1 MENTKRNMAGLKKD
15 KAVSPAISSVI
26 ITSAI
31 IVMLLVVVVFPSN
44 YLNARLAENEF
55 STVKQFMQ
63 TLGLQIDDVAW
74 TIGRTQTTRYTSQFG
89 QVYFESPAL
98 NYTVYI
104 NDDPMFNY
112 STGILLSTYQ

>member
-1 MENTKRNMAGLKKD
+1 
-15 KAVSPAISSVI
+15 
-26 ITSAI
+26 
-31 IVMLLVVVVFPSN
+31 MLLVVVVFPSN
-44 YLNARLAENEF
+44 YLNARFTENEF

-74 TIGRTQTTRYTSQFG
+74 TVGRTQTTRYTSQFG